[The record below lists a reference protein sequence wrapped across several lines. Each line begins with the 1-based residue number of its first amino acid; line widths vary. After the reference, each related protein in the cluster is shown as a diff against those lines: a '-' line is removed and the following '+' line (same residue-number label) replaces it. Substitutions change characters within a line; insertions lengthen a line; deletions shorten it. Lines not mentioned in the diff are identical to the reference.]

1 MNRLAFRR
9 RLRRELRG
17 LELGYSVSDFD
28 AYSARLRRE
37 IIAEFEALRL
47 RPAVAAS
54 RRELRIDLNQAPS
67 EMETRW
73 SGKS

>member
-17 LELGYSVSDFD
+17 LELGYALSDFD
-28 AYSARLRRE
+28 AYSARIRRE
-37 IIAEFEALRL
+37 VIAEIEAMRA
-47 RPAVAAS
+47 RPVASAP
-54 RRELRIDLNQAPS
+54 RRELRIDLSKAPS

-73 SGKS
+73 SGNR